1 MKYLSGILSQIQI
14 FAEFF
19 FDILNERDEPIVF
32 VFETIKAMIRLKE
45 YAALVNQEKIKT
57 YLDFETYKNLK
68 ETESYE
74 ESLCKMVRS
83 SKIVQKPVVKLIS
96 PGLQELMTR

>member
-32 VFETIKAMIRLKE
+32 VFEAIKAMIRLKE